1 MLIGPQPTSEQ
12 RQHGVAEWGTL
23 LLPVNTFFKLL
34 LIQMLSTDLEPWG
47 FLVLMLVKV

>member
-1 MLIGPQPTSEQ
+1 MSEH
-12 RQHGVAEWGTL
+12 RQHRAQGWRVRVGAVP
-23 LLPVNTFFKLL
+23 LPVNTFFKLL